1 MSPATGVPWRP
12 LVAITV
18 AVLCLHALA
27 LRGVPGP
34 LQWTR
39 NVLPM
44 LVRVREAPPPAASV
58 DHEATGN
65 SASHAAMQA
74 ARPTPRPSRA
84 SATTPVSRASGQA
97 AAPATVS
104 VPPSATWR
112 YDVTA
117 HWRGIPVS
125 GGAVLAW
132 RQDGSTYDASMV
144 LDAPPLQ
151 ARTQRSTGTLA
162 DDGLRPSR
170 FSDRVRSEEAT
181 HFDRAQDRITFSSN
195 RPDVALQPGAQDRLS
210 VLVQLAAVV
219 AGHADRFVP
228 GTSVTLQVAGT
239 RDADAWQFTVEA
251 VERLAIGAT
260 ALDTLKLTRA
270 PRGEYDSRLELWLAP
285 GQAYAPVRL
294 RLTPPNGDWLDLQWS
309 GTDKR

>member
-12 LVAITV
+12 LVVITV

-27 LRGVPGP
+27 LRGAPGP
-34 LQWTR
+34 LQWTGS
-39 NVLPM
+39 VLRM
-44 LVRVREAPPPAASV
+44 LVSVREAPPPTASV
-58 DHEATGN
+58 DREAIGN
-65 SASHAAMQA
+65 PAHAATPA
-74 ARPTPRPSRA
+74 VRPAPAPSKA
-84 SATTPVSRASGQA
+84 SATAPVSRASRQ
-97 AAPATVS
+97 APALATLS

-112 YDVTA
+112 YAVAA

-132 RQDGSTYDASMV
+132 KHDGSTYDASLV

-151 ARTQRSTGTLA
+151 SRTQLSTGTLA
-162 DDGLRPSR
+162 AEGLRPSR

-181 HFDRAQDRITFSSN
+181 HFDRAQGRITFSSN

-210 VLVQLAAVV
+210 VLVQLAALV
-219 AGHADRFVP
+219 AGHSDRFIP
-228 GTSVTLQVAGT
+228 GASVTLQVAGT
-239 RDADAWQFTVEA
+239 RDADAWRFTVEG
-251 VERLAIGAT
+251 VERLAIGAAT
-260 ALDTLKLTRA
+260 VGTLKLTRA
-270 PRGEYDSRLELWLAP
+270 PRGEYDTRLELWLAP

-294 RLTPPNGDWLDLQWS
+294 RLTPPNGDWLDMQWP